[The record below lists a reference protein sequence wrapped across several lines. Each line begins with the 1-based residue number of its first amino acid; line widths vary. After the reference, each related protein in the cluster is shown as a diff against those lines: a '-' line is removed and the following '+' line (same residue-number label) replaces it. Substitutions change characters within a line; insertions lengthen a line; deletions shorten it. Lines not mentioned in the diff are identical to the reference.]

1 MNVHVKA
8 KAPLARRCRCGYCF
22 DAEGQELVVSER
34 ELAALTAD
42 PMLVVTVLEAPEA
55 RKAHTAPAADSD
67 PSAPEEPGNAA
78 PEGDTPEGEGAP
90 EGDMPDG
97 EAHA

>member
-1 MNVHVKA
+1 MTIHVKA

-22 DAEGQELVVSER
+22 DAEGQELVISER

-55 RKAHTAPAADSD
+55 HKALPESPADAD
-67 PSAPEEPGNAA
+67 PGAPEEPGSAA
-78 PEGDTPEGEGAP
+78 PEADTPEGEDA
-90 EGDMPDG
+90 EG

>member
-1 MNVHVKA
+1 MVLK
-8 KAPLARRCRCGYCF
+8 
-22 DAEGQELVVSER
+22 
-34 ELAALTAD
+34 AD
-42 PMLVVTVLEAPEA
+42 PMLVVTVLETPEA
-55 RKAHTAPAADSD
+55 RKALPESPADGD
-67 PSAPEEPGNAA
+67 PGAPEEPGNAA

>member
-22 DAEGQELVVSER
+22 DAEGQEIHVSVM
-34 ELAALTAD
+34 ELAALNAD
-42 PMLVVTVLEAPEA
+42 PMLVVTELKAP
-55 RKAHTAPAADSD
+55 KAPADGDPGAPADDGD
-67 PSAPEEPGNAA
+67 PEPTEEPENAA
-78 PEGDTPEGEGAP
+78 PEGNMPEDEAA
-90 EGDMPDG
+90 EG

>member
-1 MNVHVKA
+1 MTIHVKA

-22 DAEGQELVVSER
+22 DAEGHELVVSER

-55 RKAHTAPAADSD
+55 HTAPAADG
-67 PSAPEEPGNAA
+67 EPTA
-78 PEGDTPEGEGAP
+78 PEGDTPEGEA
-90 EGDMPDG
+90 
-97 EAHA
+97 A

>member
-22 DAEGQELVVSER
+22 DAEGQELVASER

-55 RKAHTAPAADSD
+55 HTAPPADGD
-67 PSAPEEPGNAA
+67 PGAPEEPGNAE
-78 PEGDTPEGEGAP
+78 PEGDTPEGEDAP
-90 EGDMPDG
+90 EGDMPEG

>member
-1 MNVHVKA
+1 MIVHVKA
-8 KAPLARRCRCGYCF
+8 KAPLARRCRCGYRF
-22 DAEGQELVVSER
+22 DAEGQELVVSGK

-55 RKAHTAPAADSD
+55 RNALAAPPADGELG
-67 PSAPEEPGNAA
+67 APEEPDNPA
-78 PEGDTPEGEGAP
+78 PEGDAPEGEDP
-90 EGDMPDG
+90 EG